1 MTIADNLKRVE
12 DRIADAAARSGRD
25 PSAIT
30 LVAVS
35 KSRDAEEILMAAN
48 AGLRHFGENRV
59 DEGKA
64 KIAAVNAR
72 TDRELTWHMVG
83 HLQSRKS
90 RMALDLFH
98 TLHSVDSVRLA
109 NRLSRQASA
118 MPRQLDVL
126 LQVNVSGEASK
137 SGFAGYNWQQDSSAR
152 ESLFETAKRIA
163 QLPNLNL
170 RGLMTMAPL
179 GADDA
184 TNRAIFRDLF
194 VLRAALSDSLAIDL
208 PDLSMGMTDDF
219 EVAIEEGAT
228 IVRIGRAIFGARPS

>member
-90 RMALDLFH
+90 RMALELFD

-194 VLRAALSDSLAIDL
+194 ALRAALSDWLAIDL